1 MSKFAKHRGRKHLV
15 WFLAP
20 GPLQSIRRYTR
31 SMRNC
36 HTYVFSA
43 LRLRNKTLRGF
54 RNERVT
60 FEFTEMLCEPGSEAC
75 SGRRGLRQGE
85 TIPSAKTR
93 MHRQA
98 WGVVNRESCFLKR
111 KNWTFDKLGQ
121 YCQVGRWGI
130 GGQGLRLWKEGR
142 PPPGQCQKKEE
153 ILR

>member
-75 SGRRGLRQGE
+75 GGRRG
-85 TIPSAKTR
+85 
-93 MHRQA
+93 
-98 WGVVNRESCFLKR
+98 
-111 KNWTFDKLGQ
+111 
-121 YCQVGRWGI
+121 
-130 GGQGLRLWKEGR
+130 
-142 PPPGQCQKKEE
+142 
-153 ILR
+153 

>member
-75 SGRRGLRQGE
+75 GGRRGLRQGE
-85 TIPSAKTR
+85 TIPSAKSR

-98 WGVVNRESCFLKR
+98 
-111 KNWTFDKLGQ
+111 
-121 YCQVGRWGI
+121 
-130 GGQGLRLWKEGR
+130 
-142 PPPGQCQKKEE
+142 
-153 ILR
+153 

>member
-75 SGRRGLRQGE
+75 GGRRGWDRERPFQVQKHGCTDKREGWLTESLVSWRE
-85 TIPSAKTR
+85 KT
-93 MHRQA
+93 
-98 WGVVNRESCFLKR
+98 
-111 KNWTFDKLGQ
+111 GQ